1 MKSGVRIF
9 HITILS
15 FDILLHVC
23 SKYCLLSSCYL
34 LQFITDGE
42 RPEGSPRNLRVA
54 APSSTQLRV
63 SWDEPDPALC
73 HGAILRYNLGYK
85 EFG

>member
-1 MKSGVRIF
+1 M
-9 HITILS
+9 L
-15 FDILLHVC
+15 
-23 SKYCLLSSCYL
+23 L

-54 APSSTQLRV
+54 ARSSTQLQV

>member
-1 MKSGVRIF
+1 MKSGVRIYNL
-9 HITILS
+9 TIFS
-15 FDILLHVC
+15 FYIYLRLC
-23 SKYCLLSSCYL
+23 SKYCILSSCYL

>member
-1 MKSGVRIF
+1 M
-9 HITILS
+9 LP
-15 FDILLHVC
+15 
-23 SKYCLLSSCYL
+23 
-34 LQFITDGE
+34 QFITDGE

>member
-1 MKSGVRIF
+1 M
-9 HITILS
+9 
-15 FDILLHVC
+15 ILLHVC
-23 SKYCLLSSCYL
+23 SKYCIPSSCYL

>member
-1 MKSGVRIF
+1 MSPE
-9 HITILS
+9 
-15 FDILLHVC
+15 
-23 SKYCLLSSCYL
+23 LSSCYL
-34 LQFITDGE
+34 PQFITDGE